1 MTTLNEIFIMI
12 RQYNLK
18 IFSYNGKIKI
28 LNIDKLHPT
37 KIYEISNCFK
47 RHKQDIL
54 RFLYRQKQKLINDRK
69 RHNIK
74 IDNIDKNS
82 YRAARNWISQNYAA
96 LKSYWSR
103 PQLFRYP
110 FGLAWRSCWGPYML
124 GRAVKLEIGSQ
135 GQIVFYW
142 LIGSTLTEEKIVKQ
156 TIHPLD
162 CVDFPSLL
170 LS

>member
-1 MTTLNEIFIMI
+1 
-12 RQYNLK
+12 
-18 IFSYNGKIKI
+18 
-28 LNIDKLHPT
+28 
-37 KIYEISNCFK
+37 
-47 RHKQDIL
+47 
-54 RFLYRQKQKLINDRK
+54 
-69 RHNIK
+69 
-74 IDNIDKNS
+74 
-82 YRAARNWISQNYAA
+82 
-96 LKSYWSR
+96 
-103 PQLFRYP
+103 
-110 FGLAWRSCWGPYML
+110 ML